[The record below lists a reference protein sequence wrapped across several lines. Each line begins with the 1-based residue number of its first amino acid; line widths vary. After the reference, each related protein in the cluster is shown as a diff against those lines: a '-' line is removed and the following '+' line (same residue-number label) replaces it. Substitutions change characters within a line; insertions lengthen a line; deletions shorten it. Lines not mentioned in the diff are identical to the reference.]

1 MLDIE
6 VVNTG
11 RTYLCVVNGEV
22 AFEGT
27 EQACEKFGNEL
38 YEQAEAS
45 WEDNTLRHN
54 I

>member
-6 VVNTG
+6 IVNTG

-38 YEQAEAS
+38 YEQAKAS
-45 WEDNTLRHN
+45 GKDNILCHN